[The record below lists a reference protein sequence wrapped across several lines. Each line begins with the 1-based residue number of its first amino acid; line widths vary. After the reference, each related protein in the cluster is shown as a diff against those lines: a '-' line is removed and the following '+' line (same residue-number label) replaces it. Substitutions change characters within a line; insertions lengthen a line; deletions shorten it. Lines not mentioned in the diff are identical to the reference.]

1 MNFKEEIMTTKTRT
15 IVALATLSLATA
27 AYAINDQGSDSADGA
42 ATASVP
48 SAVQRLAPSTP
59 GLLAGGSRMQD
70 GIRTTVLEF
79 SNTGSARHGAEYL
92 FVKAH
97 EARRGAIAC
106 DLHKQAV
113 SVAGVPGA
121 DGVVVDNRMRNG
133 SSTKI
138 ATIVF
143 SKGQFTFQL
152 SAEAKAGA
160 LRLWKLKRAARR
172 AYRSLAV

>member
-1 MNFKEEIMTTKTRT
+1 MTTKTRT
-15 IVALATLSLATA
+15 IVALSTLSLATA
-27 AYAINDQGSDSADGA
+27 AYAIDDQTGGSADAA

-48 SAVQRLAPSTP
+48 STVQHLAPSTP
-59 GLLAGGSRMQD
+59 GLLAGGSRVQD

-79 SNTGSARHGAEYL
+79 RNTGSARHDAEYL
-92 FVKAH
+92 LVKAYA
-97 EARRGAIAC
+97 ARRGAIAC
-106 DLHKQAV
+106 DLHKQ
-113 SVAGVPGA
+113 SLSLAGVPGA
-121 DGVVVDNRMRNG
+121 QGVVVDNRTGNG

-160 LRLWKLKRAARR
+160 LRLLKLKRAARR
-172 AYRSLAV
+172 AYRSLGV

>member
-27 AYAINDQGSDSADGA
+27 AYAIDDQRGGSADAA

-59 GLLAGGSRMQD
+59 GLLAGGSRVQD

-79 SNTGSARHGAEYL
+79 RNAGSARHEAEYRL
-92 FVKAH
+92 VTAY
-97 EARRGAIAC
+97 EERPGAIAC
-106 DLHKQAV
+106 DLHKQPLT
-113 SVAGVPGA
+113 VAGVPGA
-121 DGVVVDNRMRNG
+121 DGVVVHNRTRNG
-133 SSTKI
+133 SSTNI

-152 SAEAKAGA
+152 SAEAQPGS
-160 LRLWKLKRAARR
+160 LPIRQLKRAARR

>member
-27 AYAINDQGSDSADGA
+27 AYAIDDQRSGSADA
-42 ATASVP
+42 AANAS
-48 SAVQRLAPSTP
+48 APR
-59 GLLAGGSRMQD
+59 LLAGGSHVQD

-79 SNTGSARHGAEYL
+79 RNAGSARSEAGHL
-92 FVKAH
+92 LVKAYA
-97 EARRGAIAC
+97 EPRGAIAC
-106 DLHKQAV
+106 DLHKE
-113 SVAGVPGA
+113 SLTVAGVPGA
-121 DGVVVDNRMRNG
+121 RGVVVDNQTGNG

-152 SAEAKAGA
+152 SAEAKPGS
-160 LRLWKLKRAARR
+160 LPLGQLKREARR
-172 AYRSLAV
+172 AYRALSA

>member
-27 AYAINDQGSDSADGA
+27 AYAIDDQRSGSADA
-42 ATASVP
+42 AAASSVP

-59 GLLAGGSRMQD
+59 GLLAGGSRVQD

-79 SNTGSARHGAEYL
+79 RNTGSARHEAEYL
-92 FVKAH
+92 LVKAH
-97 EARRGAIAC
+97 QAPRGAIAC
-106 DLHKQAV
+106 DLHKESL

-121 DGVVVDNRMRNG
+121 QGVVVDNRTG
-133 SSTKI
+133 HESSTKI

-152 SAEAKAGA
+152 SAEAKPGS
-160 LRLWKLKRAARR
+160 LPLGQLKREARR
-172 AYRSLAV
+172 AYHALSA

>member
-1 MNFKEEIMTTKTRT
+1 MNFKEEIMTIKFRT
-15 IVALATLSLATA
+15 IGTLATLSLATA
-27 AYAINDQGSDSADGA
+27 AYAIDDQGSGSADAA

-59 GLLAGGSRMQD
+59 GLLAGGSRVQG

-79 SNTGSARHGAEYL
+79 RNAGSARHEAEYRL
-92 FVKAH
+92 VKAY
-97 EARRGAIAC
+97 EERPGAIVC
-106 DLHKQAV
+106 DLHKQPM

-121 DGVVVDNRMRNG
+121 DGVVVHNRTRNG
-133 SSTKI
+133 SSTNV

-152 SAEAKAGA
+152 SAEAKPGS
-160 LRLWKLKRAARR
+160 LRVATLKRAARR
-172 AYRSLAV
+172 AYRRLAA

>member
-1 MNFKEEIMTTKTRT
+1 MDFKGEIMTTKTRT

-27 AYAINDQGSDSADGA
+27 AYAINDQGSGSADA
-42 ATASVP
+42 AAPASVP

-59 GLLAGGSRMQD
+59 GLLAGGSRVQH

-79 SNTGSARHGAEYL
+79 NNTGSARQEAEYL
-92 FVKAH
+92 LVKAH
-97 EARRGAIAC
+97 QAPRGAIAC
-106 DLHKQAV
+106 DLHKESL

-121 DGVVVDNRMRNG
+121 RGVVVDNRTGNG

-152 SAEAKAGA
+152 SAEAKPGSLPLAQ
-160 LRLWKLKRAARR
+160 LKREARR
-172 AYRSLAV
+172 AYRALAA

>member
-15 IVALATLSLATA
+15 IVAMAALSLTTA
-27 AYAINDQGSDSADGA
+27 AYAITDQRSGSADAA

-59 GLLAGGSRMQD
+59 GLLAGGSHVAD

-79 SNTGSARHGAEYL
+79 RNTGSARHEAEYL
-92 FVKAH
+92 LVKAH
-97 EARRGAIAC
+97 QAPRGAIAC
-106 DLHKQAV
+106 DLHKESL

-121 DGVVVDNRMRNG
+121 EGVVVDNRMRNG

-152 SAEAKAGA
+152 SAEANPGS
-160 LRLWKLKRAARR
+160 LPLGQLQREARR

>member
-27 AYAINDQGSDSADGA
+27 AYAIDDQRSGSADAA
-42 ATASVP
+42 ATASVR
-48 SAVQRLAPSTP
+48 SSVQRLAPSTP
-59 GLLAGGSRMQD
+59 GLLAGGSRVQD

-79 SNTGSARHGAEYL
+79 RNTGSARHEAEYL
-92 FVKAH
+92 LVKAH
-97 EARRGAIAC
+97 EAPRGAIAC
-106 DLHKQAV
+106 DLHKESL

-121 DGVVVDNRMRNG
+121 QGVVVDRRTPNG

-152 SAEAKAGA
+152 SAEAKPGS
-160 LRLWKLKRAARR
+160 LPHGELKREARR
-172 AYRSLAV
+172 AYRDLSA